1 MNTYVS
7 KEKENKSNPSYNRSD
22 QDGAFQSDNTRHEA
36 IQIQQ
41 IQELANNSFQSPEIT
56 QLQAMADNFIIQR
69 ESGDQERKN
78 NRSEFKES
86 WSKEEEAFVWIQGDK
101 KFKRKNPDDT
111 SDKLPEEL
119 LSGEKKE
126 VPNATLTN
134 FSFEPDSDIDV
145 FDLNLGTI
153 DHIDPRKITQLNPK
167 GDKIRTFLQDECKQS
182 WHIATKELNKDS
194 TTEDSA
200 KIDNRRN
207 MLRKIWEY
215 RQWHH
220 NFILNKTQK
229 ALGGD
234 RLTEWAAAGS
244 TTLTS
249 DIDVNLKGTDT
260 EAAVQ
265 KFNEIFIADGW
276 NYEAGIVYDVN
287 VYALDFMHKEATFG
301 KGMVDKK
308 SQGIIDVTKD
318 IHGNVLTKKDTV
330 KDKKIIDNTTS
341 KTGIVAKEGARKG
354 RAEGGFDGSNVNIIE
369 ADKKDQDIWTH
380 VKTRLYMS
388 KSEWD
393 SHAKTIGLDDTT
405 KTKIE
410 ERFETYSK
418 SLQDRMLKDSPS
430 TTVEVEEGNAVLAV
444 EALKSFS
451 KKATANEQEMDEDIL
466 EAKSSN
472 LMMASSNR
480 IYEEKLV
487 IINALRQ
494 ILKGQVKQ
502 YDGILNSNRIPL
514 TDSLQQEL
522 DLINLDIESNLQ
534 LLRNMLAEAALF
546 SNEAYITD
554 GAVNHAVVGTQVGM
568 AVKLKN
574 SESKNAVVENL
585 ADSLKEISRHG
596 DTIGEAAFKSGKY
609 LFRMADA
616 ALNMGFS
623 EKNINDI
630 YNSAVKISDTIK
642 GDSSLSGEEQKTE
655 SAAAI
660 QQIAGWEGV
669 NSADKL
675 KAKVKEVAQEIII
688 WYNKKDA
695 AFSGQ
700 DSNAVGTNKP
710 KEK

>member
-1 MNTYVS
+1 MNTYAS
-7 KEKENKSNPSYNRSD
+7 EGKEKKSTTSYHRSN
-22 QDGAFQSDNTRHEA
+22 QDGAFQSEDTRSEA
-36 IQIQQ
+36 IQMQH
-41 IQELANNSFQSPEIT
+41 IQELANSSLQSPEIF

-69 ESGDQERKN
+69 KPGDQEQKN
-78 NRSEFKES
+78 DNSGFKES
-86 WSKEEEAFVWIQGDK
+86 WSKEEKAFVWIEGSK
-101 KFKRKNPDDT
+101 KFKRKNPDNT
-111 SDKLPEEL
+111 SDKLPEKL
-119 LSGEKKE
+119 SSGEKEE
-126 VPNATLTN
+126 VPNTTLTN
-134 FSFEPDSDIDV
+134 FSFDSDNNIS
-145 FDLNLGTI
+145 DLKLNTI
-153 DHIDPRKITQLNPK
+153 DHMDSRQITQLNPK
-167 GDKIRTFLQDECKQS
+167 GYKIRAFLQDECKQS
-182 WHIATKELNKDS
+182 WHIATKQLNRDS
-194 TTEDSA
+194 TTVDSA

-301 KGMVDKK
+301 KGMVNKK
-308 SQGIIDVTKD
+308 SHGIIDVTKD

-354 RAEGGFDGSNVNIIE
+354 RAEGGFDGSNENIIE
-369 ADKKDQDIWTH
+369 ADKIDQDIWTH

-393 SHAKTIGLDDTT
+393 SHSKTIGLDDTT

-410 ERFETYSK
+410 ERFENYSK
-418 SLQDRMLKDSPS
+418 TLQDRMLKDSPS
-430 TTVEVEEGNAVLAV
+430 TIVEVEEGNAVLAV

-451 KKATANEQEMDEDIL
+451 KKAIANGKEMDEDIL

-480 IYEEKLV
+480 IYEEKLG

-494 ILKGQVKQ
+494 TLKGQVKQ

-522 DLINLDIESNLQ
+522 DLINLAIESNLQ

-596 DTIGEAAFKSGKY
+596 DTIGEASFKSGKY

-616 ALNMGFS
+616 ALNMGFTELS
-623 EKNINDI
+623 IKEI
-630 YNSAVKISDTIK
+630 YNSAVHISSTIK
-642 GDSSLSGEEQKTE
+642 GNSNLSGEAQKTE

-660 QQIAGWEGV
+660 QKITGWEGV
-669 NSADKL
+669 DSADKL

-710 KEK
+710 KKK